1 MNEFEC
7 YSTYTAL
14 KLHFTSDYDYFKYNG
29 KCNVTLDSFNKRKE
43 RFFFKKLSREYNSKE
58 LIDFLVSNFSSNIN
72 MWIGDAF
79 GERCVSTYREWKK
92 RIESLQYNFRSDCT
106 SIMDGDPK
114 NFNSLF
120 EIIDGQHP
128 PIFRYVLSKKI
139 NIETF
144 IMLDDILNFV
154 PKFNKELQD
163 TIVWPD
169 YFKMCTKY
177 KPFFNHDLNDSK
189 KTLKKVLEIQ

>member
-1 MNEFEC
+1 
-7 YSTYTAL
+7 
-14 KLHFTSDYDYFKYNG
+14 
-29 KCNVTLDSFNKRKE
+29 
-43 RFFFKKLSREYNSKE
+43 
-58 LIDFLVSNFSSNIN
+58 

-92 RIESLQYNFRSDCT
+92 RIESLQYNFRSDCA
-106 SIMDGDPK
+106 SIMNDDPK
-114 NFNSLF
+114 NFDSLF

-163 TIVWPD
+163 AIVWPD